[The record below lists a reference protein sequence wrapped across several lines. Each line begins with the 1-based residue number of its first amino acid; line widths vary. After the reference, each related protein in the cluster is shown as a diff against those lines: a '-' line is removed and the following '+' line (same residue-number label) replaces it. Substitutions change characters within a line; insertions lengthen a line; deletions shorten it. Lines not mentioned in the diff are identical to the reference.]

1 MLGNTAKKIGRVAEA
16 NGYRILIISGKT
28 EFYPA
33 KVHHGPGLDRK
44 MA

>member
-1 MLGNTAKKIGRVAEA
+1 MLGNIAKKIGRVAEA

-33 KVHHGPGLDRK
+33 KVHHKSGRDCK